1 MKTIIHIGYPKTAS
15 TYLQAIFSNNSDQF
29 NYIGKK
35 PVLSGVGLDGD
46 LLWVE
51 QSILLNSELEF
62 ERNLGK
68 IVDILAGK
76 FLERDGCNVF
86 SHEGFLRATR
96 YFKEFPQ
103 GRDVKETL
111 RRLKLTFGQLGDLEY
126 MIVVRNHVDLIF
138 SYYNFFSHVM
148 KYYGLDVRTLNKV
161 LKGGRADASFII
173 DNFRFGEVAEYASQ
187 FSDGLHVLFYEDF
200 VDDKKGF
207 LASVQERIGCEFEPA
222 SIPESRLNV
231 SKDASSAKSSSFF
244 DRFLRKKT
252 YNLSESWK
260 LEMIDV
266 VKKYYRNDLKK
277 LELITGKNKL
287 ITHGYL

>member
-1 MKTIIHIGYPKTAS
+1 
-15 TYLQAIFSNNSDQF
+15 
-29 NYIGKK
+29 
-35 PVLSGVGLDGD
+35 
-46 LLWVE
+46 
-51 QSILLNSELEF
+51 
-62 ERNLGK
+62 
-68 IVDILAGK
+68 
-76 FLERDGCNVF
+76 
-86 SHEGFLRATR
+86 
-96 YFKEFPQ
+96 
-103 GRDVKETL
+103 
-111 RRLKLTFGQLGDLEY
+111 LKLTFGQLGDLEY

-266 VKKYYRNDLKK
+266 VKKILSQRLEEAGVNNRKK
-277 LELITGKNKL
+277 QADNSWLFVEYKTDKCCATMHFIIGGILLYENS
-287 ITHGYL
+287 Y